1 MTHGIDESQR
11 KAAIV
16 VGVTYLF
23 AMAASMFTEGYLR
36 PRLIVPDDVVAT
48 AQNIMAHRALFRAGI
63 AIELLTFAS
72 DVTLIS
78 ALYVILAP
86 VNRHLALYAAWLR
99 MAAVSVGVMMAAH
112 SFDVLRILSGAE
124 YLRVFEA
131 DQLAALAR
139 LGIGSHTTQYN
150 VVFVFLG
157 LGSTVFAYLWLKSG
171 YVPKALPV
179 LGGFASILL
188 AAGTLAFL
196 LVPGLQTILF
206 PVYMVPMF
214 FFEVGMGFWLLVK
227 GLRRGAEVM
236 Q

>member
-1 MTHGIDESQR
+1 
-11 KAAIV
+11 
-16 VGVTYLF
+16 
-23 AMAASMFTEGYLR
+23 
-36 PRLIVPDDVVAT
+36 
-48 AQNIMAHRALFRAGI
+48 
-63 AIELLTFAS
+63 
-72 DVTLIS
+72 
-78 ALYVILAP
+78 
-86 VNRHLALYAAWLR
+86 
-99 MAAVSVGVMMAAH
+99 
-112 SFDVLRILSGAE
+112 
-124 YLRVFEA
+124 
-131 DQLAALAR
+131 
-139 LGIGSHTTQYN
+139 
-150 VVFVFLG
+150 
-157 LGSTVFAYLWLKSG
+157 VFAYLWLKSG